1 MKKSKIKLIA
11 SVLCVVVLCLL
22 LIINWFS
29 LHGIN
34 ENNVEKIQIG
44 NSSTA
49 SGFNAEETAKFIE
62 LFNSASYEG
71 KANGWGIT
79 PDWTVYV
86 HYRDGSYLMVSDAS
100 GVGNFEVSLCTAFLR
115 TAHYYIHSEELET
128 FVLELMGKS

>member
-1 MKKSKIKLIA
+1 MKKSKIKLIVSA
-11 SVLCVVVLCLL
+11 LCVVGLCLL

-29 LHGIN
+29 LHRIN

-49 SGFNAEETAKFIE
+49 SGFNAEETTKFIE

-100 GVGNFEVSLCTAFLR
+100 GVGNFEVSLCNAFLR
-115 TAHYYIHSEELET
+115 TAHYHIHSEELET
-128 FVLELMGKS
+128 FVLELMNKS